1 MAKNTRSVI
10 KWVRDLAKSHY
21 KKDTKC
27 AICGVEHDL
36 EFHHYYTVSLVIN
49 DYVRLNG
56 LAVDTTEDILEM
68 RDKFLQD
75 HWREMV
81 EEAVTLC
88 ADHHK
93 LLHKLYGKEPPLNSA
108 SKQKS
113 WVEKQHDKVLNGT
126 TGERI
131 QSLPSSL
138 TQFCTEHRPFSNF
151 LTR

>member
-10 KWVRDLAKSHY
+10 KWIRDLAKSHY

-27 AICGVEHDL
+27 AICGVEHEL
-36 EFHHYYTVSLVIN
+36 EFHHYNTVSLIVN
-49 DYVRLNG
+49 NYVTSNG
-56 LAVDTTEDILEM
+56 IAVDTNEDILAM
-68 RDKFLQD
+68 REEFLQN

-88 ADHHK
+88 AAHHK
-93 LLHKLYGKEPPLNSA
+93 LLHKLYGKEPPLHTA
-108 SKQKS
+108 SKQKM
-113 WVEKQHDKVLNGT
+113 WVEKQHDKVLSGT
-126 TGERI
+126 AGTKI

-138 TQFCTEHRPFSNF
+138 TQFCTEHQPFNNF